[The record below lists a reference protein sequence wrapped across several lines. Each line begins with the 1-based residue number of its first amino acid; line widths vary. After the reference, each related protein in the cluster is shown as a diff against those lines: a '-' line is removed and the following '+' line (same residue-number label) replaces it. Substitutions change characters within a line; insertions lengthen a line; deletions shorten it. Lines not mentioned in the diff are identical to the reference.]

1 MNPMLWPAAYRGG
14 LYAALVCGLLIAVE
28 LWQRTI
34 EQRGYDR
41 AQAEFAQQAILASES
56 ARQRER
62 DLQQQVKDA
71 ENEAKQREVVIL
83 ADTTAV
89 RTERDRLRREIAT
102 SRNRMSAATADA
114 VRKHA
119 STLSSVFE
127 ECAGQLEDLA
137 RSAAGHASDSLM
149 YQRGWPSLLVFQ

>member
-1 MNPMLWPAAYRGG
+1 MNPMHWPAIYRWG

-28 LWQRTI
+28 LWESRF

-41 AQAEFAQQAILASES
+41 AQAEYLQQAILASES

-71 ENEAKQREVVIL
+71 ENEARQREKAIL
-83 ADTTAV
+83 ADATAV
-89 RTERDRLRREIAT
+89 RTERDRLRTEIAT
-102 SRNRMSAATADA
+102 NRNRMSAASADA
-114 VRKHA
+114 VRKYT
-119 STLSSVFE
+119 STLSAVFE
-127 ECAGQLEDLA
+127 ECAGQLEDMA

-149 YQRGWPSLLVFQ
+149 YQRGLSQ